1 MLVGSFSLAA
11 QYLSA
16 RYIGAETPAI
26 IGSIVAAVVI
36 VSFGKLIRKEGKKRV
51 ESPYRGKEIVSAW
64 MVYVLIMFF
73 VLVTSPIFPTIKNS
87 LQSVGVSTVSF
98 TIRGEE
104 NRYVIQWLTQ
114 GGVLLFLGSF
124 IGGLIQ
130 GASAGVLLRLLWKTF
145 IQLRKTVVTV
155 ICLVGLSSVMETAGM
170 IQVLAMALSAA
181 TGALYPFLLRRSGL

>member
-87 LQSVGVSTVSF
+87 LQSVG
-98 TIRGEE
+98 
-104 NRYVIQWLTQ
+104 
-114 GGVLLFLGSF
+114 
-124 IGGLIQ
+124 
-130 GASAGVLLRLLWKTF
+130 
-145 IQLRKTVVTV
+145 
-155 ICLVGLSSVMETAGM
+155 
-170 IQVLAMALSAA
+170 
-181 TGALYPFLLRRSGL
+181 